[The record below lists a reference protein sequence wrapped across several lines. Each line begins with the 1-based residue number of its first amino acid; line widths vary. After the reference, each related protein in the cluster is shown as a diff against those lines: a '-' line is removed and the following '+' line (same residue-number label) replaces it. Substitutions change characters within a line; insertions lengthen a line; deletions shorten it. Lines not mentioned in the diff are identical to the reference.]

1 MVESCLRMRVGV
13 SSMQVGANERGP
25 MKSILDPSF
34 RYFAS
39 FDTNLKRTFA
49 RVRRD
54 QRREAKLAMPAS
66 STALGNVAS
75 IVRKTATAPR

>member
-1 MVESCLRMRVGV
+1 MK
-13 SSMQVGANERGP
+13 VGANKQDP

-39 FDTNLKRTFA
+39 FDTNQKRTFA

-54 QRREAKLAMPAS
+54 QRREAKLATPAS
-66 STALGNVAS
+66 STVLGNVAS
-75 IVRKTATAPR
+75 IVRKTAATPR